1 MYDQGARKP
10 QRTLLFFL
18 VNARMRQE
26 KLFVS
31 AKMPTQTQTRKE
43 IEALQIRLTPQQKA
57 NLQTLA
63 NIKKIN
69 VTQLIEDCIDA
80 LP

>member
-1 MYDQGARKP
+1 
-10 QRTLLFFL
+10 
-18 VNARMRQE
+18 
-26 KLFVS
+26 
-31 AKMPTQTQTRKE
+31 MPTQTQTRKE